1 MDLVVNGIAIP
12 ADAVAREAALFAG
25 ARDPDA
31 AARRSLAVRELL
43 LLRAG
48 ELGLL
53 EGGAPR
59 ARASFAGR
67 EDEDAVIAQVLDA
80 EVRTP
85 EPEPEAC
92 RRYYDANPDRFRSG
106 ALVEASHILL
116 AVTPSTPVIALREKA
131 GALLGEA
138 RAAPERF
145 AELAQAW
152 SNCPSGQQGG
162 SLGQF
167 GRGTMVPEFD
177 AFVFGT
183 EAVGVLPELL
193 ATRYGFHIVRV
204 ERRIAGERLPFEAV
218 RGRIAD
224 FLAARVESEA
234 VRQYVSVLAGRAR
247 IEGAVLDAASTPLV
261 Q

>member
-1 MDLVVNGIAIP
+1 MDLAVNGIAIP
-12 ADAVAREAALFAG
+12 AAAVAREAALFAG

-59 ARASFAGR
+59 ARGR
-67 EDEDAVIAQVLDA
+67 EHEDAVIAQVLDA

-85 EPEPEAC
+85 EPDPQAC

-116 AVTPSTPVIALREKA
+116 AVTPSTPVIALRGKA

-145 AELAQAW
+145 AELAQTW

-162 SLGQF
+162 NLGQF

-183 EAVGVLPELL
+183 DAVGVLPELL

-218 RGRIAD
+218 RERIAD

-234 VRQYVSVLAGRAR
+234 LRQYVSVLAGRAR
-247 IEGAVLDAASTPLV
+247 IEGAILDAASTPLV